1 MTNKNNKKPDDV
13 LLQEAF
19 NDVYKHSILM
29 GVRYNWQIIAAT
41 LVAVGLKIYKSVLK
55 DDEFVGMM
63 NTIRDNMEDVKP
75 FDDKKT
81 LH

>member
-1 MTNKNNKKPDDV
+1 
-13 LLQEAF
+13 
-19 NDVYKHSILM
+19 M

>member
-1 MTNKNNKKPDDV
+1 MMTNNKKKPEDK
-13 LLQEAF
+13 LLQDAF

-29 GVRYNWQIIAAT
+29 GIRYNWQIIAAT
-41 LVAVGLKIYKSVLK
+41 LVAVGLKIYKSVLH
-55 DDEFVGMM
+55 DDEFKGMM

>member
-1 MTNKNNKKPDDV
+1 
-13 LLQEAF
+13 
-19 NDVYKHSILM
+19 M
-29 GVRYNWQIIAAT
+29 GARYNWQIIAAT

-55 DDEFVGMM
+55 DDEFKGMM
-63 NTIRDNMEDVKP
+63 NTIRDSMDEVKP